1 MFFTVTYHLST
12 SITSDYITNNN
23 YLSSVL
29 SKTCVEVDIF
39 FSSYIIFSM
48 DQPSF
53 ILC

>member
-12 SITSDYITNNN
+12 SITSDYITDKN

-29 SKTCVEVDIF
+29 PKTYVEVDIF
-39 FSSYIIFSM
+39 FSLYIIFSI